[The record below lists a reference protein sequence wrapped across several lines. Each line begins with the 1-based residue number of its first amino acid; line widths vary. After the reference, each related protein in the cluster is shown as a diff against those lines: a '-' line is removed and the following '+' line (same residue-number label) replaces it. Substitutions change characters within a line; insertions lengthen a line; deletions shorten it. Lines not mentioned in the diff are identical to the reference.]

1 MWIHINE
8 VLNRAMARV
17 TTAAADFL
25 PGLLALLII
34 LFFATVVAFVVRVA
48 IRRSLERAEF
58 DRRIDQWGL
67 SRLAEWYPA
76 RSPTL
81 LMARIG
87 FWTVVLLG
95 LLVIAILVTS
105 YGQIILNRW
114 NQPFYDAITRRDL
127 NSTSSWLT

>member
-34 LFFATVVAFVVRVA
+34 LVFATVVAFVMRVA
-48 IRRSLERAEF
+48 IRRSLARAEF

-67 SRLAEWYPA
+67 SRVAEWSPT

-81 LMARIG
+81 
-87 FWTVVLLG
+87 
-95 LLVIAILVTS
+95 
-105 YGQIILNRW
+105 
-114 NQPFYDAITRRDL
+114 RRA
-127 NSTSSWLT
+127 